1 VTISVKPVPA
11 DLTGIILRPADE
23 AECNAAGMTGHEAI
37 AYSAASSIE
46 SYMVE
51 IDGEPVAFWGYGA
64 RSFTAPM
71 ASAWLLTT
79 VHADKH
85 GKRLAKSSRRVIE
98 YILEKFPS
106 ILVEVHQDHTVS
118 CRWLEWLGFR
128 LHASLPS
135 GFHLM
140 TIRRA

>member
-1 VTISVKPVPA
+1 VTISVRAVPA
-11 DLTGIILRPADE
+11 DLSGITLRPADE
-23 AECNAAGMTGHEAI
+23 AECNAGGMTGQEAI
-37 AYSAASSIE
+37 AYSVASSIE
-46 SYMVE
+46 SYMVV
-51 IDGEPVAFWGYGA
+51 IDDEPVAFWGYGA

-79 VHADKH
+79 IHADKH
-85 GKRLAKSSRRVIE
+85 GLRLARSSRRVIE
-98 YILEKFPS
+98 YILDKFPS
-106 ILVEVHQDHTVS
+106 IIVEVHQDHTVS

-140 TIRRA
+140 TIGRA